1 MSNWDSAISNIT
13 AVITPLAGVLGVV
26 VLIWSKLRENEAMAR
41 DMKTIQATFVMRN
54 WLLLTVGTAGMAGM
68 LSVALVPL
76 TQSSVLVCVMGAVIC
91 AVCWAAIFALEIA
104 RTSSKYFWAAQE
116 LQAEALLAQRTTDK
130 PD

>member
-76 TQSSVLVCVMGAVIC
+76 TQ
-91 AVCWAAIFALEIA
+91 
-104 RTSSKYFWAAQE
+104 
-116 LQAEALLAQRTTDK
+116 AEALLAQRTTDK